1 MSSICTCITTR
12 TNWTVTPEKTI
23 DAAFSCGH
31 RTQRGSSATTPTL
44 LWSRLPWSQPLQEAV
59 LLCRHSTLNSPS
71 ASHPHTGARAQQH
84 DLEAASRALP
94 AHRQVNWW
102 RTGREEAAKKRLV
115 SWDVFRWR
123 LKAEATHWNG
133 TSPIL
138 RPSEDLTQ
146 QPGAI
151 WSRQKP
157 RHTALVAEETSEIMR
172 SSVTEIEKGKARLN
186 IWEKL

>member
-1 MSSICTCITTR
+1 MLLSAVDTGPNVGAQPQPPPCS
-12 TNWTVTPEKTI
+12 E
-23 DAAFSCGH
+23 AAFHDPSPC
-31 RTQRGSSATTPTL
+31 RKQCC
-44 LWSRLPWSQPLQEAV
+44 
-59 LLCRHSTLNSPS
+59 LCCHSTLNSPS

-94 AHRQVNWW
+94 AHKQVNWW
-102 RTGREEAAKKRLV
+102 RTGRKEAAKKRLV

-146 QPGAI
+146 QPSAI